1 MFTKKNARWLFVP
14 LVSFLFLSACT
25 AASTSNTATNATTE
39 KTISVQGQASLL
51 ATPTQATLTLAVT
64 TFNEDGTHAQSENT
78 EKMNQT
84 FATLEDLKIPKE
96 QIKTTA
102 YQITQRFNYTSE
114 TTEVAGYDVTNQIGI
129 TLTDLNLVSQV
140 IDQTVKQGVN
150 QMNHIQFSLSKEKQQ
165 ELYQEALTQAVLDAK
180 SKAETLAKA
189 AKVKIKHPYQI
200 TESSNNFT
208 TPRYET
214 SEVMLEKSFASDPP
228 IASGELVVE
237 ARVSVDYRYE

>member
-64 TFNEDGTHAQSENT
+64 TFNEDVTHAQSENT

-84 FATLEDLKIPKE
+84 FAALEDLKIPKE

-114 TTEVAGYDVTNQIGI
+114 TTEVAGYDVTNQIEV

-150 QMNHIQFSLSKEKQQ
+150 QISQIQFSLSKEKQQ
-165 ELYQEALTQAVLDAK
+165 ALYQEALTQAVLDAK

-189 AKVKIKHPYQI
+189 ANLKLKKPLLI
-200 TESSNNFT
+200 TENVDQLNIL
-208 TPRYET
+208 RYET
-214 SEVMLEKSFASDPP
+214 SDFMTAKSLSEATP
-228 IASGELVVE
+228 IASGELTIE
-237 ARVSVDYRYE
+237 ARVSVDYGY